1 MATPLIAALAQK
13 AEQLL
18 VPVAQAGPDPITAA
32 ELADMLTAE
41 GERPVPARQMGKVLV
56 ELRDRVGTR
65 SWTPFLTAFVVN
77 AETGE
82 PGDGYYVTGLGDAA
96 AVRAKTHERLAN
108 GIYEPAPQRA

>member
-1 MATPLIAALAQK
+1 MASRTIPDLARE

-18 VPVAQAGPDPITAA
+18 VPIAQAGADPITYG
-32 ELADMLTAE
+32 ELADMLTPE

-56 ELRDRVGTR
+56 ELRERTRTR

-82 PGDGYYVTGLGDAA
+82 PGEGYFVTGVGDAA
-96 AVRAKTHERLAN
+96 AVREKTHQRLVS
-108 GIYEPAPQRA
+108 GIYEPAGS